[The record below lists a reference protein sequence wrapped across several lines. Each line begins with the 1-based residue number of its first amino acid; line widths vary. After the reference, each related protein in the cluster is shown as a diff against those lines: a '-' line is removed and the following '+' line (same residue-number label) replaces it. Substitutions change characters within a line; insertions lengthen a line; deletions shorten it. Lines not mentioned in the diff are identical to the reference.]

1 MVLRYYTLLRVIS
14 YVKIT
19 KKKIAVILAVVA
31 LAASLVF
38 IFGHKK
44 EEVHEKIADKV
55 TEKATEAIVDKAVDK
70 VADKAKEKLTDE
82 ISKILK

>member
-1 MVLRYYTLLRVIS
+1 M
-14 YVKIT
+14 KIT
-19 KKKIAVILAVVA
+19 KKKIAVILALVA
-31 LAASLVF
+31 LSASFVF

>member
-1 MVLRYYTLLRVIS
+1 MRVIS

-19 KKKIAVILAVVA
+19 KKKIIIALCIVAVS
-31 LAASLVF
+31 ASLVF
-38 IFGHKK
+38 VFGHKK
-44 EEVHEKIADKV
+44 EEVQEKIADKV